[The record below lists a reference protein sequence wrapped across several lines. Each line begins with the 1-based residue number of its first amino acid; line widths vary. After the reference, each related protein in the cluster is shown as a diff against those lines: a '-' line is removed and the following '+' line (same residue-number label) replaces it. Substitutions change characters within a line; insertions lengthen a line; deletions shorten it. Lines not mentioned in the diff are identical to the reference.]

1 MSHVICCSE
10 DKVTWQVKRYRL
22 ERTTLLEFSAF
33 NPDEI
38 EREIPLEGV
47 LLFKHAG
54 AKVGLPAAAP
64 CICLES
70 LGLAQS
76 STQFKKVRG
85 LIVFV
90 ECVWKGFRV

>member
-1 MSHVICCSE
+1 MSHVICCSD
-10 DKVTWQVKRYRL
+10 DKITWQVKRYRL
-22 ERTTLLEFSAF
+22 EGTTLLEFFAF

-85 LIVFV
+85 LIGFM
-90 ECVWKGFRV
+90 ECVW

>member
-1 MSHVICCSE
+1 M
-10 DKVTWQVKRYRL
+10 KRYRL
-22 ERTTLLEFSAF
+22 EGTTLLEFFTF
-33 NPDEI
+33 NPDQI
-38 EREIPLEGV
+38 EREIHLEGM

-76 STQFKKVRG
+76 STQMLLKKVRG
-85 LIVFV
+85 LVRGQCLI
-90 ECVWKGFRV
+90 GFKVAIMLHTACNV